1 MVSLKRSMWLLDLLL
16 MVFCFLGQILIK
28 HVHTYL
34 MLRIFFCKAAPSS
47 PAAVAA
53 ASADP
58 AIVDI
63 KEKKLENLTG
73 EEMTS
78 KDYYF
83 DSYAHFGIHEE
94 MLKDAVGTYQ
104 GTI

>member
-1 MVSLKRSMWLLDLLL
+1 
-16 MVFCFLGQILIK
+16 
-28 HVHTYL
+28 
-34 MLRIFFCKAAPSS
+34 MLRNFLCKAAPSS

-94 MLKDAVGTYQ
+94 MLKDEVGTYQ
-104 GTI
+104 ETI

>member
-1 MVSLKRSMWLLDLLL
+1 MIFQCQFLNNLPLKATTAVLPK
-16 MVFCFLGQILIK
+16 G
-28 HVHTYL
+28 
-34 MLRIFFCKAAPSS
+34 PPS

-53 ASADP
+53 AAAADP

-63 KEKKLENLTG
+63 KDKKVEDLSG
-73 EEMTS
+73 AEMTS

-94 MLKDAVGTYQ
+94 MLKDEVCKQ
-104 GTI
+104 